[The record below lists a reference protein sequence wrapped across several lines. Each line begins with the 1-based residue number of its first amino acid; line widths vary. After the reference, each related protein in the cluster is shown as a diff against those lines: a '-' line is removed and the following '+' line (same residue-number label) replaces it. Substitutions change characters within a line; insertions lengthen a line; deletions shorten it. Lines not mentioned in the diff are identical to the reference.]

1 MTVDEEVAG
10 RTYQYKHGDRPLE
23 GYTIQRAAGRG
34 GFGEV
39 YFAVSDGG
47 REVALKLVMTYEQIE
62 LRGISQCMNLKSP
75 QLVTIFDV
83 KYGTDGR
90 PWVIMEYVSGPSLR
104 ELLDAAPSGLGVAKA
119 AFFLREIGKGLTY
132 LHDCG
137 IVHRDLKPGNIFY
150 ENGYV
155 KIGDYGLSKAM
166 SMTRHSGQTVAV
178 GTLHYMAPE
187 IGEGRYD
194 RTIDIYA
201 LGALLYEMLTGQVPF
216 YGSSPAEVLMK
227 HLTSQVCLDG
237 IEEPFQ
243 SAIRKA
249 MAKNPAE
256 RFQSVQEMVEAIFGS
271 EHVRNSVSQFS
282 PASLTQIAGRAAQHV
297 GAPGS
302 FPPRGRSDV
311 PKDKWENLAER
322 FSEKLALVG
331 DRLIEAGDR
340 IAGKRRTANPPA
352 LGAMGSDPL
361 TPAAR
366 MTMAFL
372 AMCLAAFVAGIGA
385 GDRNGPFGAFFA
397 LFAIGGAMI
406 GVNVAWRAIGSG
418 LRTESKWVQRFALG
432 APAAIGATILSFPWW
447 FALHNLPSTLEACF
461 GAMLLIEWQQR
472 LSPDR
477 KERLSVG
484 HLFTSGICAVVL
496 AGMLDDNQPLTAIA
510 TVVGAS
516 AAVSLSSAWR
526 PRAVG
531 LAPPPIPTPAA
542 APPAP
547 PVPTPM
553 QSGPS
558 PAPHTSVAQ
567 GKAPAPRFTGFG
579 GAMFLLAPLILWT
592 WCFVAVNHSRKPVSL
607 VLLAAAV
614 IVTIQVFKP
623 NRGGFMFNANTS
635 TADEMMSQDSSLG
648 GFASSVARGVAGLIG
663 SMLLMASILLALS
676 VAMDV
681 PGLFA
686 SGVLDARLPH
696 DLEMAFGTR
705 QWPRLMMES
714 ATATCL
720 VTSVVS
726 LVLLLMA
733 RRHGGGA
740 HMFRTVLGVGVLL
753 GAAVTLG
760 RMLPDLAYVTPA
772 ATPGQTIDA
781 YFQQVQFPA
790 VLKASFIFLLGAFLL
805 GWPACRS
812 RRARMNHQAADP
824 AAKQDSGK

>member
-1 MTVDEEVAG
+1 MTVDEEVAARG
-10 RTYQYKHGDRPLE
+10 YQYKHGDRPLE

-39 YFAVSDGG
+39 YFAVSDSG

-104 ELLDAAPSGLGVAKA
+104 EILDAAPSGLGVAKA

-216 YGSSPAEVLMK
+216 FGSSPAEVLMK

-256 RFQSVQEMVEAIFGS
+256 RFQSVQEMVEAVFGS

-282 PASLTQIAGRAAQHV
+282 PASLTQIAGRAAQNI
-297 GAPGS
+297 GAGPGPFS
-302 FPPRGRSDV
+302 PPGRRATTGDPFDRVFDGLRKASDRI
-311 PKDKWENLAER
+311 KD
-322 FSEKLALVG
+322 V
-331 DRLIEAGDR
+331 GDR
-340 IAGKRRTANPPA
+340 IAGKRWAANPPA
-352 LGAMGSDPL
+352 LGPMGTDPL
-361 TPAAR
+361 TPVAR
-366 MTMAFL
+366 ITLAFL
-372 AMCLAAFVAGIGA
+372 AMCLAAIIAGIGA
-385 GDRNGPFGAFFA
+385 NSRHGPFDSFFT
-397 LFAIGGAMI
+397 LFAIAGAVV

-418 LRTESKWVQRFALG
+418 LGAESKWVQRFALG
-432 APAAIGATILSFPWW
+432 APAAIGAAIFSLPWW
-447 FALHNLPSTLEACF
+447 IGQNHFPSTLEACF
-461 GAMLLIEWQQR
+461 GAMLLMEWQQR

-484 HLFTSGICAVVL
+484 HLFTSGICAVIL
-496 AGMLDDNQPLTAIA
+496 TGMLDVNQPITAIA

-526 PRAVG
+526 RRAVG
-531 LAPPPIPTPAA
+531 PERPPIP
-542 APPAP
+542 APVASPSPPPFPAP
-547 PVPTPM
+547 MPSGASPVPRTPVP
-553 QSGPS
+553 QDKVPDR
-558 PAPHTSVAQ
+558 
-567 GKAPAPRFTGFG
+567 RFTGFG
-579 GAMFLLAPLILWT
+579 GAIAMLAPLVLWA
-592 WCFVAVNHSRKPVSL
+592 WCFAAVSHNRKPESFL
-607 VLLAAAV
+607 LLAAAI
-614 IVTIQVFKP
+614 IVTVQVFKP
-623 NRGGFMFNANTS
+623 NRGRFMFNTKIS
-635 TADEMMSQDSSLG
+635 TAGETMSQGSSLG
-648 GFASSVARGVAGLIG
+648 GLASSFARGVGGLVG
-663 SMLLMASILLALS
+663 SILLIASILLALS
-676 VAMDV
+676 VAMDL
-681 PGLFA
+681 PGLFS

-696 DLEMAFGTR
+696 DLEMGFGTR
-705 QWPRLMMES
+705 QWPRLMTES
-714 ATATCL
+714 ATAVCL
-720 VTSVVS
+720 VTSVLS
-726 LVLLLMA
+726 LVFLLMA
-733 RRHGGGA
+733 RRSGGGA
-740 HMFRTVLGVGVLL
+740 HVIRTVLGVLVLL
-753 GAAVTLG
+753 GAAVAMG

-772 ATPGQTIDA
+772 ATPGETIDA

-790 VLKASFIFLLGAFLL
+790 VLKASFLFLLGAFLL
-805 GWPACRS
+805 GWPA
-812 RRARMNHQAADP
+812 RRYGRAPVIQQAADP
-824 AAKQDSGK
+824 TANKDAGH